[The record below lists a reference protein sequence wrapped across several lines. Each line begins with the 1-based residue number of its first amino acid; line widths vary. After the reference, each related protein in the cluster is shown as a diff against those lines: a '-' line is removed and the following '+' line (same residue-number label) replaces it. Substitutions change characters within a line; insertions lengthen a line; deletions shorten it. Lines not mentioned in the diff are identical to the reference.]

1 MAIGEICSREVVFVA
16 RSESCAQAARL
27 MRENHV
33 GSLVV
38 VAKVGTPGLPIGM
51 ITDRDLAVGVM
62 ALGLDPE
69 KTLVEAV
76 MRPRIALM
84 RAEGVRRL
92 PVVDADGDLREAVLR
107 EQALELA
114 VGNDLDGLR
123 PQPPALQQRGADERE
138 NEVQQVEAGAL
149 FHRYYPMTGRHL
161 TLVNVGGAMP

>member
-1 MAIGEICSREVVFVA
+1 MTIGEICSREVVFVA

-38 VAKVGTPGLPIGM
+38 VAKVGTPLMPIGM

-76 MRPRIALM
+76 MRPRIALVRENEGLGRAIALM

-92 PVVDADGDLREAVLR
+92 PVVDADGNLVGVLAADDLI
-107 EQALELA
+107 ELF
-114 VGNDLDGLR
+114 
-123 PQPPALQQRGADERE
+123 ADELSGLAAMIGKSARFE
-138 NEVQQVEAGAL
+138 RAERRAAL
-149 FHRYYPMTGRHL
+149 
-161 TLVNVGGAMP
+161 

>member
-1 MAIGEICSREVVFVA
+1 MAIGEICSREVAFIA

-38 VAKVGTPGLPIGM
+38 VAKAGAPAMPIGM

-76 MRPRIALM
+76 MRPRIALVRETEGLGRAIALM

-92 PVVDADGDLREAVLR
+92 PVVDADGSLVGILAADDLI
-107 EQALELA
+107 ELF
-114 VGNDLDGLR
+114 
-123 PQPPALQQRGADERE
+123 ADELSGL
-138 NEVQQVEAGAL
+138 A
-149 FHRYYPMTGRHL
+149 
-161 TLVNVGGAMP
+161 AMIGKSARLERAERRAAT

>member
-38 VAKVGTPGLPIGM
+38 VAKVGTPLMPIGM

-76 MRPRIALM
+76 MRPRIALVRENEGLGRAIALM

-92 PVVDADGDLREAVLR
+92 PVVDADGNLVGVLAADDLT
-107 EQALELA
+107 ELF
-114 VGNDLDGLR
+114 
-123 PQPPALQQRGADERE
+123 ADELSGLAAMIGKSARLE
-138 NEVQQVEAGAL
+138 RAERRAAL
-149 FHRYYPMTGRHL
+149 
-161 TLVNVGGAMP
+161 

>member
-16 RSESCAQAARL
+16 RSESCADAARL

-38 VAKVGTPGLPIGM
+38 VEEAAAPGVPIGM

-69 KTLVEAV
+69 NTLVEAV
-76 MRPRIALM
+76 MRPRIALVRESEGLGRAIALM

-92 PVVDADGDLREAVLR
+92 PVVKADGTLVGILAADDLIELFAD
-107 EQALELA
+107 ELA
-114 VGNDLDGLR
+114 GLAAMIGKSAR
-123 PQPPALQQRGADERE
+123 IERAE
-138 NEVQQVEAGAL
+138 RRAT
-149 FHRYYPMTGRHL
+149 P
-161 TLVNVGGAMP
+161 

>member
-38 VAKVGTPGLPIGM
+38 VAKAGSPAMPIGM

-69 KTLVEAV
+69 NTLVEAV
-76 MRPRIALM
+76 MRPRIALVRENEGLGRAIALM

-92 PVVDADGDLREAVLR
+92 PVVDADGNLVGILAADDLI
-107 EQALELA
+107 ELF
-114 VGNDLDGLR
+114 
-123 PQPPALQQRGADERE
+123 ADELSGLAAMIGKSARLE
-138 NEVQQVEAGAL
+138 RAE
-149 FHRYYPMTGRHL
+149 RHAA
-161 TLVNVGGAMP
+161 T

>member
-1 MAIGEICSREVVFVA
+1 MHRPRRVAAQRRDPTLAMAIGEICSREVVFVA

-38 VAKVGTPGLPIGM
+38 VEEAAAPGVPLGM

-76 MRPRIALM
+76 MRPRIALVRESEGVGRAIALM

-92 PVVDADGDLREAVLR
+92 PVVDAVGSLVGILAADDLI
-107 EQALELA
+107 ELF
-114 VGNDLDGLR
+114 
-123 PQPPALQQRGADERE
+123 ADELSGL
-138 NEVQQVEAGAL
+138 AGMIGKNPRIERAE
-149 FHRYYPMTGRHL
+149 RRAVP
-161 TLVNVGGAMP
+161 

>member
-1 MAIGEICSREVVFVA
+1 MTIGEICSREVVFVA

-33 GSLVV
+33 GSVVV
-38 VAKVGTPGLPIGM
+38 VAKVGAPGMPIGM

-76 MRPRIALM
+76 MRPRIALVRETEGLGRAVALM

-92 PVVDADGDLREAVLR
+92 PVVDADGRLVGVLAADDLIELFAEELSGLAAMVGKSHRLERAERRAVL
-107 EQALELA
+107 
-114 VGNDLDGLR
+114 
-123 PQPPALQQRGADERE
+123 
-138 NEVQQVEAGAL
+138 
-149 FHRYYPMTGRHL
+149 
-161 TLVNVGGAMP
+161 

>member
-1 MAIGEICSREVVFVA
+1 MAIGEICSREVVFIA

-38 VAKVGTPGLPIGM
+38 VAKTGAPAMPIGM

-76 MRPRIALM
+76 MRPRIALVRENEGLGRAVALM

-92 PVVDADGDLREAVLR
+92 PVVDADGNLVGILAADDLI
-107 EQALELA
+107 ELF
-114 VGNDLDGLR
+114 
-123 PQPPALQQRGADERE
+123 ADELSGL
-138 NEVQQVEAGAL
+138 A
-149 FHRYYPMTGRHL
+149 
-161 TLVNVGGAMP
+161 AMIGKSARMERAERRAVP